1 MTVSV
6 SDVFYIKHPEYLV
19 SADERSVCCDVTA
32 ALQLQLLSYLS
43 LFTGPALLLR
53 GFSCSPTEPL
63 VLTLFSQKDVS
74 PQIKLKQSPFFLVSG
89 VLLCCVSLLSW
100 LWSRTDR
107 RTTRTIDRHHDF
119 KLQQDA
125 TVKRRF
131 VSLYYSDH
139 KTLIHIS
146 PPSLTQTLH
155 SDRRLRSIRTRTSR
169 HQNRFCTSEIHPE
182 GPWARWHW
190 HWHWHWHWALPFTY
204 ITLMLLFKAGADSL
218 EQQIS
223 APTDQHLS
231 WTGPQ
236 NRIRLTHQQQLH
248 ISNMFWVYSWG
259 WNNTSSL
266 VVLWVFLCVWR
277 FELNLKSQMLI
288 RTQRP
293 HLVMPWPCFII
304 PFRGKGITVCSKD
317 FQQSLCVSREALDGI

>member
-63 VLTLFSQKDVS
+63 VLTLFSQNDVS

-89 VLLCCVSLLSW
+89 VLLCLVSLLSW

-107 RTTRTIDRHHDF
+107 WTTRTIDRHHDF

-155 SDRRLRSIRTRTSR
+155 SDRRLRSIVTRTSR
-169 HQNRFCTSEIHPE
+169 HQ
-182 GPWARWHW
+182 
-190 HWHWHWHWALPFTY
+190 
-204 ITLMLLFKAGADSL
+204 TLTLILTLTLTLSPPLHLHHTNEGADSL

-236 NRIRLTHQQQLH
+236 NRIRLTHQQQ
-248 ISNMFWVYSWG
+248 VYSG
-259 WNNTSSL
+259 LEEETSPTCSESTAEDETTL
-266 VVLWVFLCVWR
+266 PLLLFSECFCVFEGLNWTWR
-277 FELNLKSQMLI
+277 VRCWSGRSVHI
-288 RTQRP
+288 
-293 HLVMPWPCFII
+293 
-304 PFRGKGITVCSKD
+304 
-317 FQQSLCVSREALDGI
+317 

>member
-131 VSLYYSDH
+131 VFIILFRSQDFNSHQSSVTDTNSLRLS
-139 KTLIHIS
+139 TLTGGCG
-146 PPSLTQTLH
+146 PSEPEPL
-155 SDRRLRSIRTRTSR
+155 DIR
-169 HQNRFCTSEIHPE
+169 H
-182 GPWARWHW
+182 WHW
-190 HWHWHWHWALPFTY
+190 YWHWHWHWALPFTY
-204 ITLMLLFKAGADSL
+204 ITLMQVQTVRSSRYLHLQTNIWAGLDHRTGSDSL
-218 EQQIS
+218 TNSRFILDLKRKHLQHVLSLQLRMKQHFLSCCSLSVSVCLKVWTEPEES
-223 APTDQHLS
+223 DVDQDAAS
-231 WTGPQ
+231 TFSYA
-236 NRIRLTHQQQLH
+236 LTV
-248 ISNMFWVYSWG
+248 FYYSFQRKRDY
-259 WNNTSSL
+259 SL
-266 VVLWVFLCVWR
+266 FQG
-277 FELNLKSQMLI
+277 FPAE
-288 RTQRP
+288 
-293 HLVMPWPCFII
+293 F
-304 PFRGKGITVCSKD
+304 VC
-317 FQQSLCVSREALDGI
+317 

>member
-19 SADERSVCCDVTA
+19 SADEWSVCCDVTA

-63 VLTLFSQKDVS
+63 VLTLFSQNDVS

-131 VSLYYSDH
+131 VFIILFRSQDFNLHQSSVTDTNSLRLS
-139 KTLIHIS
+139 TLTGGCGPSEPEPLDIRTGSAHLKFTQKAREPADTDTDTDTDTEPS
-146 PPSLTQTLH
+146 PSLTSH
-155 SDRRLRSIRTRTSR
+155 
-169 HQNRFCTSEIHPE
+169 
-182 GPWARWHW
+182 
-190 HWHWHWHWALPFTY
+190 
-204 ITLMLLFKAGADSL
+204 
-218 EQQIS
+218 
-223 APTDQHLS
+223 
-231 WTGPQ
+231 
-236 NRIRLTHQQQLH
+236 
-248 ISNMFWVYSWG
+248 
-259 WNNTSSL
+259 
-266 VVLWVFLCVWR
+266 
-277 FELNLKSQMLI
+277 
-288 RTQRP
+288 
-293 HLVMPWPCFII
+293 
-304 PFRGKGITVCSKD
+304 
-317 FQQSLCVSREALDGI
+317 

>member
-63 VLTLFSQKDVS
+63 VLTLFSQNDVS

-131 VSLYYSDH
+131 VFIILFRSQDFNSHQSSVTDTNSPLWQEAAVHRNQNLSTSEQVLPIWNSPRRPVSPL
-139 KTLIHIS
+139 TLTLTLTLTLS
-146 PPSLTQTLH
+146 PPLH
-155 SDRRLRSIRTRTSR
+155 LHHT
-169 HQNRFCTSEIHPE
+169 
-182 GPWARWHW
+182 
-190 HWHWHWHWALPFTY
+190 
-204 ITLMLLFKAGADSL
+204 KAGADSL

>member
-74 PQIKLKQSPFFLVSG
+74 PQIKLKRSPFFLVSG

-131 VSLYYSDH
+131 VFIILFRSQDFNSHQSSVTDTNSLRLS
-139 KTLIHIS
+139 TLTGGCGPSEPEPLDIRTGSAHLKFTQKARDLPDTDTEPS
-146 PPSLTQTLH
+146 PSLTSH
-155 SDRRLRSIRTRTSR
+155 
-169 HQNRFCTSEIHPE
+169 
-182 GPWARWHW
+182 
-190 HWHWHWHWALPFTY
+190 
-204 ITLMLLFKAGADSL
+204 
-218 EQQIS
+218 
-223 APTDQHLS
+223 
-231 WTGPQ
+231 
-236 NRIRLTHQQQLH
+236 
-248 ISNMFWVYSWG
+248 
-259 WNNTSSL
+259 
-266 VVLWVFLCVWR
+266 
-277 FELNLKSQMLI
+277 
-288 RTQRP
+288 
-293 HLVMPWPCFII
+293 
-304 PFRGKGITVCSKD
+304 
-317 FQQSLCVSREALDGI
+317 

>member
-19 SADERSVCCDVTA
+19 SADERSVWCDVTA

-63 VLTLFSQKDVS
+63 VLTLFSQNDVS

-182 GPWARWHW
+182 GPWAPWHW

-204 ITLMLLFKAGADSL
+204 ITLKQVQTVWSSRYLHLQTNIWAGLDHRTGSDSLTNSSFTSPTCSESTAEDETTLPLLLFSECFCVFEGL
-218 EQQIS
+218 N
-223 APTDQHLS
+223 
-231 WTGPQ
+231 WTWRVRCWSG
-236 NRIRLTHQQQLH
+236 RSVH
-248 ISNMFWVYSWG
+248 I
-259 WNNTSSL
+259 
-266 VVLWVFLCVWR
+266 
-277 FELNLKSQMLI
+277 
-288 RTQRP
+288 
-293 HLVMPWPCFII
+293 
-304 PFRGKGITVCSKD
+304 
-317 FQQSLCVSREALDGI
+317 

>member
-19 SADERSVCCDVTA
+19 SADERSVWCDVTA

-63 VLTLFSQKDVS
+63 VLTLFSQNDVS

-107 RTTRTIDRHHDF
+107 QTTRTIDRHHDF

-131 VSLYYSDH
+131 VFIILFRSQDFNSHQSSVTDTNSPLWQEAAVHQNQNLSTSEQVLPIWNSPRRPVTSL
-139 KTLIHIS
+139 TLTLS
-146 PPSLTQTLH
+146 PPLH
-155 SDRRLRSIRTRTSR
+155 LHHT
-169 HQNRFCTSEIHPE
+169 
-182 GPWARWHW
+182 
-190 HWHWHWHWALPFTY
+190 
-204 ITLMLLFKAGADSL
+204 KAGADSP